1 MFSASEII
9 RALMSMPDAIPARE
23 LGTAP
28 VVVLVTGVFVS
39 PSPMPAITQPGSIVI
54 QLAWSAA
61 LPIRISAKPAAI
73 VNRPPGIT
81 TPGP

>member
-9 RALMSMPDAIPARE
+9 RALMSMPDAIPARA

-28 VVVLVTGVFVS
+28 VVVLVTGVLVR
-39 PSPMPAITQPGSIVI
+39 PSPMPAITQPGSIVS
-54 QLAWSAA
+54 QLAGAAA
-61 LPIRISAKPAAI
+61 LPSRISAKPAAI
-73 VNRPPGIT
+73 VNSPAGIT